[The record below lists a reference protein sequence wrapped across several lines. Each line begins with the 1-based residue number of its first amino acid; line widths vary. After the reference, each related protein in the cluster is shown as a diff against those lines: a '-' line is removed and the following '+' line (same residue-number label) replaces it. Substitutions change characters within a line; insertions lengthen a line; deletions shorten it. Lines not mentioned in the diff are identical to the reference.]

1 MGKRFVTR
9 SRQEWEALLDPA
21 TESDEVNAS
30 ASQWLT
36 GRLEGYVQSNPDAPV
51 TLAVP
56 DRFAE
61 KLGDELAAMASGGR
75 DGQRAGV
82 SRERPV
88 R

>member
-36 GRLEGYVQSNPDAPV
+36 DRLEGYVQSNPDAPV

-61 KLGDELAAMASGGR
+61 TLGDELAAMASGGR
-75 DGQRAGV
+75 DGQRTAV